1 MAKKILIVEDDEKLI
16 ASLADNLRV
25 EGYKV
30 FTALDGES
38 GWELA
43 RKNTYDLIV
52 LDIML
57 PGLDGLSLCR
67 RIRNDSKIPDMPI
80 IILTA
85 RGTEGDKVH
94 GLDYG
99 ADDYIVKPFG
109 LHEFL
114 ARVRVQMRRPLPD
127 QNARRELISGGLR
140 LDLTG
145 RRVFK
150 GSQEVKLSNKEFDL
164 LAELMRNKNAVLSR
178 DLILTKVWGYDYFGD
193 KRTVDVHI
201 RWLREKIED
210 NPSSPNASAPSAA
223 SAIALRIEHG
233 ICLLACRR
241 RRLMPSLLQQP
252 TQAGP
257 AQPRCRHPQ
266 TALTVKRRRTRKSR
280 KQSRVHCDFQGR
292 L

>member
-1 MAKKILIVEDDEKLI
+1 MAKKILIVEDEEKLI
-16 ASLADNLRV
+16 NNLADKLRA
-25 EGYKV
+25 EGYEV
-30 FTALDGES
+30 FTALDGET

-43 RKNTYDLIV
+43 RSDTYDLIV

-67 RIRNDSKIPDMPI
+67 MIRNDTGMLDVPI

-85 RGTEGDKVH
+85 RGTEVDKIV
-94 GLDYG
+94 GLESG

-109 LHEFL
+109 LGEFL
-114 ARVRVQMRRPLPD
+114 ARVRVQMRRPSPERNVRQD
-127 QNARRELISGGLR
+127 EMVSGNLR

-150 GSQEVKLSNKEFDL
+150 DEDEIKLSNKEFDL

-178 DLILTKVWGYDYFGD
+178 DLILTKVWGYDYFVD

-210 NPSSPNASAPSAA
+210 NPSSPK
-223 SAIALRIEHG
+223 RI
-233 ICLLACRR
+233 
-241 RRLMPSLLQQP
+241 S
-252 TQAGP
+252 
-257 AQPRCRHPQ
+257 
-266 TALTVKRRRTRKSR
+266 TVRGVGYR
-280 KQSRVHCDFQGR
+280 FEG
-292 L
+292 